1 MRYAI
6 VSRLAFA
13 ALCLAGL
20 NQPGIAGQ
28 PAGPEATVHQFNAA
42 ITARNM
48 DAMMELLLDGG
59 VQFNLR
65 PSHESVPDQGV
76 TSELIPRWSMVGP
89 VLFGATS
96 AYTREVNTLD
106 VRQMGEIATVWVR
119 VQTTTVQRSDKAV
132 SNDEFTEVYLLAN
145 TPQGWRI
152 AGVADNRQ
160 PDNIGIPAG

>member
-1 MRYAI
+1 MRHAI
-6 VSRLAFA
+6 TNGLVFA

-20 NQPGIAGQ
+20 TLPAIAGD
-28 PAGPEATVHQFNAA
+28 PAGPEATVHQFNEA

-48 DAMMELLLDGG
+48 DAMMALLLDGG

-65 PSHESVPDQGV
+65 PSHEGVADQGV

-96 AYTREVNTLD
+96 AYTRKVDTLD
-106 VRQMGEIATVWVR
+106 VKQMGEIATVWVR
-119 VQTTTVQRSDKAV
+119 VQTTTVQRSGKAV

-145 TPQGWRI
+145 TPQGWKI

-160 PDNIGIPAG
+160 PDNIGIPAS